1 MVRLLTTLALL
12 CAVGLSSGTAR
23 AYASAPDYAV
33 PQGHFYTQTNG
44 SPRGDTAGG
53 FTISDASGIPFWT
66 YFQSHGGVD
75 VLGYPVSQRFTWDGY
90 VCQAT
95 QRAVLQWNSVTGQ
108 VQLVNIFDYLSQT
121 GRDRWL
127 LNTHLAPR
135 AAVTRQEE
143 AATTP
148 MSFLTLAH
156 ARFAWLYRD
165 PALFNRYFS
174 TPDYYAVFGL
184 PTSPIQD
191 LGPYLAI
198 RTQRAVLYHWKQA
211 VPWADS
217 RGVSVGLA
225 GDLFKELGMIP
236 AAALRPESSPPPAP
250 AGSPAPASTKGPLVP
265 TSPTPSRSAVAPDQ
279 TTASSPP
286 TPRRNVSTRLPV
298 LVGVATWY
306 GSDFQGQTMA
316 NGEPYDMYDPGT
328 TAANLYPMGTLLRVT
343 RLTTGQSIIVRV
355 TDRGA
360 FRYPDITDLSYAA
373 FSQLADP
380 GTGVISIRVEPLD
393 DN

>member
-1 MVRLLTTLALL
+1 MVRLLTALALL
-12 CAVGLSSGTAR
+12 CAVALSSGTAS

-33 PQGHFYTQTNG
+33 PQGHFYSQTNG
-44 SPRGDTAGG
+44 SPRGDSGGG
-53 FTISDASGIPFWT
+53 FSITDASGIPFWT
-66 YFQSHGGVD
+66 YFQGHGGVD

-95 QRAVLQWNSVTGQ
+95 QRAVLQWNAATGQ

-121 GRDRWL
+121 GRDPWL
-127 LNTHLAPR
+127 LNSHLAPR
-135 AAVTRQEE
+135 AALSPREE
-143 AATTP
+143 AATGP
-148 MSFLTLAH
+148 IDFLTLAH
-156 ARFAWLYRD
+156 ARFAWLYKD
-165 PALFNRYFS
+165 PALFSRYFG

-198 RTQRAVLYHWKQA
+198 RTQRAVLYHWKQP

-236 AAALRPESSPPPAP
+236 AGALQPERSPT
-250 AGSPAPASTKGPLVP
+250 PAPASTKGPLVP
-265 TSPTPSRSAVAPDQ
+265 TNPSTGQSSVVSDQ
-279 TTASSPP
+279 TTNSSPP
-286 TPRRNVSTRLPV
+286 PPRRNVSTRLPV

-306 GSDFQGQTMA
+306 GSDFQGLTMA
-316 NGEPYDMYDPGT
+316 NGQPYDMYDPGT